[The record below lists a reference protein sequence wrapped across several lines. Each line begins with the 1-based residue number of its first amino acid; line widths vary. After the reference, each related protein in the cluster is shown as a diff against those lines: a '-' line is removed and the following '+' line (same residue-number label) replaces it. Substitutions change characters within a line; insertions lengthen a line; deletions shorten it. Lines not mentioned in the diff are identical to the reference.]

1 MNIPPKKK
9 RRVPTKNSH
18 CLRSELAGAKVE
30 QGCLAAAAQL
40 QGKLFFFRSEMP
52 PLRNFVLVTG
62 QTKLFCETLFCGLF
76 ILNAFLEYVERLA
89 RYSDCVRKC

>member
-9 RRVPTKNSH
+9 RRVPTKKSH

-40 QGKLFFFRSEMP
+40 QGKLFFSVRNASAPKLCTRDRADKTF
-52 PLRNFVLVTG
+52 LRDSFFAVSL
-62 QTKLFCETLFCGLF
+62 
-76 ILNAFLEYVERLA
+76 
-89 RYSDCVRKC
+89 S